1 MHSLQGRRQAD
12 TLNFWALRP
21 EADYPPSV
29 ESSDNTTA
37 EGAPSDFYQKQ
48 RLRLRSWL
56 TGHSPKLKY
65 AELVLLAPDLLHVLV
80 KLGADRRV
88 PAFQRAK
95 LAATAA
101 YFIAPIGL
109 VPEALVG
116 PIGYVDDVA
125 LAAYVLNGM
134 LNSEEAHL
142 VREHWAGD
150 GDILNVVQGV
160 LEVADSA
167 IGSGLWR
174 RLEGLRLPRWPKK

>member
-1 MHSLQGRRQAD
+1 
-12 TLNFWALRP
+12 
-21 EADYPPSV
+21 V
-29 ESSDNTTA
+29 EGSDNTTA
-37 EGAPSDFYQKQ
+37 KPSNPDFYQKQ
-48 RLRLRSWL
+48 RGRLRSWL
-56 TGHSPKLKY
+56 TSQSRHLKY

-88 PAFQRAK
+88 SPMQRAK
-95 LAATAA
+95 LAATIA
-101 YFIAPIGL
+101 YFVAPIGL

-134 LNSEEAHL
+134 LNSDQAHL
-142 VREHWAGD
+142 VHEHWAGD
-150 GDILNVVQGV
+150 GDILNIVQGV

-174 RLEGLRLPRWPKK
+174 RLDGLRLPRWPRK

>member
-1 MHSLQGRRQAD
+1 MEGNED
-12 TLNFWALRP
+12 I
-21 EADYPPSV
+21 PPSV
-29 ESSDNTTA
+29 PD
-37 EGAPSDFYQKQ
+37 PDFYRRQ
-48 RLRLRSWL
+48 RKRLRSWL
-56 TGHSPKLKY
+56 TGHSQHLKY
-65 AELVLLAPDLLHVLV
+65 AELVLLAPDLLHLLV

-88 PAFQRAK
+88 SPIQRAK
-95 LAATAA
+95 LAATVA
-101 YFIAPIGL
+101 YFVAPIGL

-134 LNSEEAHL
+134 LNSDQAHL
-142 VREHWAGD
+142 VHEHWAGD
-150 GDILNVVQGV
+150 GDILNIVQGV